1 MKIINTVVRKRSL
14 PNYTYLG
21 CSMTKN
27 RSPWCFRL
35 CQPNSNGFGK
45 CGRPAPHFYQG
56 RIQLGIIE
64 FEKQKN
70 KNQGKNFNII

>member
-1 MKIINTVVRKRSL
+1 MKIINTVIRKRSL

-35 CQPNSNGFGK
+35 CQPSSNGFGK
-45 CGRPAPHFYQG
+45 CGRPAPHFYLG

-70 KNQGKNFNII
+70 KNQGKKINII